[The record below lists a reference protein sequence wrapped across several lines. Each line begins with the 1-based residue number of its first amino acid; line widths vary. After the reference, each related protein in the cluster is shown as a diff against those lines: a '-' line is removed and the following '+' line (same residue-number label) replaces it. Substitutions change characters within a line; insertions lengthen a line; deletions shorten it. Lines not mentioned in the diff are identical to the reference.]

1 MNIFRRLAFL
11 TTLATYGVIFLG
23 GLVRVSGAGLG
34 CPDWP
39 RCFGRWIPPFDAS
52 QIPPGIDAANFNF
65 TLAWIEYFNRL
76 GGVVIG
82 LLIVAT
88 ALLAL
93 RYYRRNFKVLAPTLS
108 AAVLVAVQGWLG
120 SVVVASELEPVIV
133 TVHMVL
139 ALVIVSLLL
148 FATQE
153 SHYDSEPAPEIGPS
167 YPPRLRL
174 MVGGLWLLAILQVM
188 LGTQVREALEHAAAK
203 YPLWSTGH
211 WMAQIG
217 MIDDVHLLLGVAV
230 AFLTVYVGYAVIKL
244 SERPTLLVRHAV
256 WGMMLLVAAQ
266 VISGIALMVTHL
278 APLLDIFHLWLASLY
293 IGLTLVLFTAVRG
306 RRAETMRRERQFS
319 RVLIG
324 ATAAVVLMATLAF
337 GVVQQADR
345 SRDQIPDYGPVPEF
359 TFTERFG
366 QQFGLADMRGKINVV
381 DFIFTGCNG
390 ACPTMCAEMRELYD
404 LYAHSDIVQ
413 FVSIDVDP
421 ENDTPEVMREFL
433 ADYGV
438 TDNRWNFLR
447 APIEDVQALAESGF
461 HVSSDF
467 PGMHSIKFI
476 LVDPDGRIRG
486 YYNHVDAAAIDR
498 LKQDIQTLAR
508 KSQ

>member
-1 MNIFRRLAFL
+1 MNGFRRFAFL
-11 TTLATYGVIFLG
+11 TTLATYFVIFLG

-52 QIPPGIDAANFNF
+52 QIPQGIDPASFNF

-76 GGVVIG
+76 GGVIIG

-88 ALLAL
+88 AVLAL
-93 RYYRRNFKVLAPTLS
+93 RYYRHNARVLLPTLA
-108 AAVLVAVQGWLG
+108 AAVLTAVQGWLG
-120 SVVVASELEPVIV
+120 SVVVSSALEPVIV

-139 ALVIVSLLL
+139 ALIIVSLLL

-153 SHYDSEPAPEIGPS
+153 SHYEGETAPSLKPS
-167 YPPRLRL
+167 YPSRLRL
-174 MVGGLWLLAILQVM
+174 MVGGLWLLSILQVM
-188 LGTQVREALEHAAAK
+188 LGTQVREALEHVAAE

-217 MIDDVHLLLGVAV
+217 MLDDVHLVLGVVV
-230 AFLTVYVGYAVIKL
+230 AFMTGYVGYAVLKL
-244 SERPTLLVRHAV
+244 SDRPTLLVKHSV
-256 WGMMLLVAAQ
+256 FGLMLLVVAQ
-266 VISGIALMVTHL
+266 VASGIALMVTHL

-293 IGLTLVLFTAVRG
+293 IGLALVLFTAVRQP
-306 RRAETMRRERQFS
+306 RAETALRERSFS
-319 RVLIG
+319 RVLVG

-337 GVVQQADR
+337 GVVEQADR
-345 SRDQIPDYGPVPEF
+345 SRDQIPEYGAVPEF

-366 QQFGLADMRGKINVV
+366 QPFGLTNMRGKINVV
-381 DFIFTGCNG
+381 DFIFTSCRG
-390 ACPTMCAEMRELYD
+390 ACPTMCAEMRELHD
-404 LYAHSDIVQ
+404 LYAHSDLVQ

-421 ENDTPEVMREFL
+421 ENDTPDVMREFL

-438 TDNRWNFLR
+438 TDTRWNFLR
-447 APIEDVQALAESGF
+447 APMEDIQALAEGGF

-467 PGMHSIKFI
+467 PGMHSTRFI
-476 LVDPDGRIRG
+476 LVDPDGQIRG
-486 YYNHVDAAAIDR
+486 YYEHTDASAIDR
-498 LKQDIQTLAR
+498 LKADIQTLAR
-508 KSQ
+508 NLQ